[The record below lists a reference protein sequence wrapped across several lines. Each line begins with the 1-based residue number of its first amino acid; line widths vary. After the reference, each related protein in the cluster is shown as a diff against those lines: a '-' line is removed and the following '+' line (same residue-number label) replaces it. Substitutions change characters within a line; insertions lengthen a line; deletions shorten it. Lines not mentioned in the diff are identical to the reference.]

1 MCSVHA
7 GCFIFSC
14 CLAPFKCVHTG
25 RWNAA
30 CLGIRKGAKWRLW
43 CEKRLRTPQLVVLG
57 ICVLLLLPVV
67 LFIAFFLPSIPLIAS
82 SSSSPW
88 NKCYCLQPLNCAWPQ
103 YKLLFTT
110 IGYISL
116 CCVMC
121 VCVWWCNRVSVV
133 AGSPSDRLRNSYSGP
148 VDCVIGC
155 STDQWRSRLS
165 AAAALNPT
173 ASADSWWTLALG
185 LCQDAAC

>member
-1 MCSVHA
+1 MQKQTADVITLCFKRHEKRRVRRSPAACSCLIVQKTGEFCMCSVHA

-88 NKCYCLQPLNCAWPQ
+88 NKCYCLQPSNCAWPQ

-121 VCVWWCNRVSVV
+121 VCVVM
-133 AGSPSDRLRNSYSGP
+133 
-148 VDCVIGC
+148 
-155 STDQWRSRLS
+155 
-165 AAAALNPT
+165 
-173 ASADSWWTLALG
+173 
-185 LCQDAAC
+185 

>member
-1 MCSVHA
+1 MKNGVLLQ
-7 GCFIFSC
+7 
-14 CLAPFKCVHTG
+14 LAPALLFRKQVSFVCA
-25 RWNAA
+25 R
-30 CLGIRKGAKWRLW
+30 CMLGVYLLLLLGSVQMRPHWEMKRSLPGHQKRSKMKAVSW

-88 NKCYCLQPLNCAWPQ
+88 NKCYCLQPSNCAWPQ

-121 VCVWWCNRVSVV
+121 VCVVM
-133 AGSPSDRLRNSYSGP
+133 
-148 VDCVIGC
+148 
-155 STDQWRSRLS
+155 
-165 AAAALNPT
+165 
-173 ASADSWWTLALG
+173 
-185 LCQDAAC
+185 